1 LRWKLNER
9 GKDRQIGDTGK
20 AGSLPPFSR
29 KNVTP
34 EWSVAFTFFHS
45 KAIIKVVDDLVKGM
59 LGAWD
64 GGASEPFLLV
74 FACPSVWIQESHG
87 ALKLW
92 LAISMVSCVILSI
105 MAAEKYCHCAV
116 IG

>member
-1 LRWKLNER
+1 MLEIKRER
-9 GKDRQIGDTGK
+9 KRQADRRHRKGRIVATFFQKECDTGMI
-20 AGSLPPFSR
+20 R
-29 KNVTP
+29 RVYI
-34 EWSVAFTFFHS
+34 FHS

-87 ALKLW
+87 ALKL
-92 LAISMVSCVILSI
+92 
-105 MAAEKYCHCAV
+105 
-116 IG
+116 